1 MLYKG
6 DTLYL
11 DWLEDGIAE
20 LVFDAPGSVNKLD
33 TATVA
38 SLGEAIGVLEQQS
51 DLKGLLL
58 RSNKAAFIVG
68 ADITEFLSLFLVPEE
83 QLSQWLHFANSVF
96 NRLEDLP
103 VPTIAA
109 VNGYALGGGCECVL
123 ATDYRLA
130 TPDLRIGLPET
141 KLGIMPGFGGSVRMP
156 RMLGADS
163 ALEIIAAGKDVGA
176 DQALKIGLVDG
187 VVKAEKLVEGAKA
200 VLRQAINGDLDWKA
214 KRQPKL
220 EPLKLSKIEATMSFT
235 IAKGMVAQT
244 AGKHYPAPITAV
256 KTIEA
261 AARFGREEALNLENK
276 SFVPL
281 AHTNEARALVGIFL
295 NDQYVKGKAKKLTK
309 DVETPKQAAVLGAGI
324 MGGGIAYQ
332 SAWKGVPVVMKDIN
346 DKSLTLGMTE
356 AAKLLNKQ
364 LERGKIDGLK
374 LAGVISTIHP
384 TLDYAGF
391 DRVDVVVEAVVEN
404 PKVKKAVL
412 AETEQKVRPD
422 TVLASNTSTIPI
434 SELANALERPENFC
448 GMHFFNPVHRMPLVE
463 IIRGEKSSDETIAK
477 VVAWASKMGK
487 TPIVVNDCPGFF
499 VNRVL
504 FPYFAG
510 FSQLL
515 RDGADFRKIDKVME
529 KQFGWPM
536 GPAYLLDVVGIDTA
550 HHAQAVMA
558 AGFPQR
564 MQKDYRDAID
574 ALFDANRFGQKNGL
588 GFWRYKEDSKG
599 KPKKEEDAA
608 VEDLLAEVS
617 QPKRDFSEE
626 EIIARMMIPMVNEV
640 VRCLEEGIIAT
651 PAEADMALV
660 YGLGF
665 PPFHGGAFRWLDTL
679 GSAKYLDMAQQ
690 YQHLGP
696 LYEVPEGLRNKARH
710 NEPYYPPVEPA
721 RPVGGVEHMGHVPMS
736 HGVDFHPGLS
746 RNVAKAA
753 GMMGLTAEML
763 ARMHGISREMQD
775 AFAARSHA
783 RAWAATQSAAFK
795 NEIIPTGGHDADG
808 VLKQFNYDE
817 VIRPETTVE
826 ALATLR
832 PAFDPVNGT
841 VTAGTSSA
849 LSDGAAA
856 MLVMSESRAHE
867 LGLKPRARVRSM
879 AVVGCDP
886 SIMGYGPVPAS
897 KLALKKAGLSA
908 SDIGVFEMNE
918 AFAAQILPC
927 IKDLGLMEQI
937 DEKINLN
944 GGAIALG
951 HPLGCSGARIST
963 TLLNLM
969 ERKDVQF
976 GLATMCIGLGQGIA
990 TVFERV

>member
-20 LVFDAPGSVNKLD
+20 LVFSAPGSVNKLD

-38 SLGEAIGVLEQQS
+38 SLGEALGVVEKQTN
-51 DLKGLLL
+51 LKGLLL
-58 RSNKAAFIVG
+58 RSDKAAFIVG
-68 ADITEFLSLFLVPEE
+68 ADITEFLSLFQVPQE

-103 VPTIAA
+103 VPTISA

-130 TPDLRIGLPET
+130 TPELRIGLPET

-156 RMLGADS
+156 RLLGADS
-163 ALEIIAAGKDVGA
+163 ALEIIAAGKDVDA
-176 DQALKIGLVDG
+176 AQALKIGLVDG
-187 VVKAEKLVEGAKA
+187 IVKPEKLRDGAVA
-200 VLRQAINGDLDWKA
+200 ILRQAINGDLDWKA

-220 EPLKLSKIEATMSFT
+220 EPLKLSKIEAAMSFS
-235 IAKGMVAQT
+235 IAKAMVMQT
-244 AGKHYPAPITAV
+244 AGKHYPAPLTAV

-261 AARFGREEALNLENK
+261 AAKYGREEALKLENQ

-295 NDQYVKGKAKKLTK
+295 NDQYVKGQAKKLTK
-309 DVETPKQAAVLGAGI
+309 DTETPKQAAVLGAGI

-332 SAWKGVPVVMKDIN
+332 SAWKGVPVIMKDIN
-346 DKSLTLGMTE
+346 DKSLTLGMNE

-374 LAGVISTIHP
+374 LAGVIGTIHP

-391 DRVDVVVEAVVEN
+391 ERVDVVVEAVVEN

-412 AETEQKVRPD
+412 TETESRVRPD

-434 SELANALERPENFC
+434 GELASVLQRPENFC

-463 IIRGEKSSDETIAK
+463 IIRGEKTADSTIAK

-558 AGFPQR
+558 EGFPQR

-574 ALFDANRFGQKNGL
+574 ALFDAGRFGQKNGQ
-588 GFWRYKEDSKG
+588 GFWRYKADSKG
-599 KPKKEEDAA
+599 KPKKEEDSA
-608 VEDLLAEVS
+608 VDDLLAGIT
-617 QPKRDFSEE
+617 QPKRDFSDE

-640 VRCLEEGIIAT
+640 VRCLEEGIIAS

-665 PPFHGGAFRWLDTL
+665 PPFHGGAFRWLDTQ

-696 LYEVPEGLRNKARH
+696 LYQVPEGLHEKARH
-710 NEPYYPPVEPA
+710 NEPYYPLAEPA
-721 RPVGGVEHMGHVPMS
+721 RPVIETQ
-736 HGVDFHPGLS
+736 
-746 RNVAKAA
+746 
-753 GMMGLTAEML
+753 TA
-763 ARMHGISREMQD
+763 
-775 AFAARSHA
+775 
-783 RAWAATQSAAFK
+783 
-795 NEIIPTGGHDADG
+795 
-808 VLKQFNYDE
+808 
-817 VIRPETTVE
+817 
-826 ALATLR
+826 
-832 PAFDPVNGT
+832 
-841 VTAGTSSA
+841 
-849 LSDGAAA
+849 
-856 MLVMSESRAHE
+856 
-867 LGLKPRARVRSM
+867 
-879 AVVGCDP
+879 
-886 SIMGYGPVPAS
+886 
-897 KLALKKAGLSA
+897 
-908 SDIGVFEMNE
+908 
-918 AFAAQILPC
+918 
-927 IKDLGLMEQI
+927 
-937 DEKINLN
+937 
-944 GGAIALG
+944 
-951 HPLGCSGARIST
+951 
-963 TLLNLM
+963 
-969 ERKDVQF
+969 
-976 GLATMCIGLGQGIA
+976 
-990 TVFERV
+990 

>member
-1 MLYKG
+1 MVDQAQ
-6 DTLYL
+6 DTLRPNNRL
-11 DWLEDGIAE
+11 SDMQ
-20 LVFDAPGSVNKLD
+20 
-33 TATVA
+33 ATMEQTQA
-38 SLGEAIGVLEQQS
+38 FENRVLE
-51 DLKGLLL
+51 
-58 RSNKAAFIVG
+58 
-68 ADITEFLSLFLVPEE
+68 
-83 QLSQWLHFANSVF
+83 
-96 NRLEDLP
+96 RL
-103 VPTIAA
+103 
-109 VNGYALGGGCECVL
+109 N
-123 ATDYRLA
+123 
-130 TPDLRIGLPET
+130 
-141 KLGIMPGFGGSVRMP
+141 
-156 RMLGADS
+156 
-163 ALEIIAAGKDVGA
+163 AGKTV
-176 DQALKIGLVDG
+176 
-187 VVKAEKLVEGAKA
+187 
-200 VLRQAINGDLDWKA
+200 R
-214 KRQPKL
+214 
-220 EPLKLSKIEATMSFT
+220 SFL
-235 IAKGMVAQT
+235 
-244 AGKHYPAPITAV
+244 ITAV
-256 KTIEA
+256 ELLTEA
-261 AARFGREEALNLENK
+261 VNLLVLQVFRKDDYAVKYAVEPLLDGDGPLGDLSVRLKLIYGLGVINRQEYEDAELLMALREELNHDGNEYA
-276 SFVPL
+276 F
-281 AHTNEARALVGIFL
+281 TDEARALVGIFL

-721 RPVGGVEHMGHVPMS
+721 RPVG
-736 HGVDFHPGLS
+736 DL
-746 RNVAKAA
+746 K
-753 GMMGLTAEML
+753 TA
-763 ARMHGISREMQD
+763 
-775 AFAARSHA
+775 
-783 RAWAATQSAAFK
+783 
-795 NEIIPTGGHDADG
+795 
-808 VLKQFNYDE
+808 
-817 VIRPETTVE
+817 
-826 ALATLR
+826 
-832 PAFDPVNGT
+832 
-841 VTAGTSSA
+841 
-849 LSDGAAA
+849 
-856 MLVMSESRAHE
+856 
-867 LGLKPRARVRSM
+867 
-879 AVVGCDP
+879 
-886 SIMGYGPVPAS
+886 
-897 KLALKKAGLSA
+897 
-908 SDIGVFEMNE
+908 
-918 AFAAQILPC
+918 
-927 IKDLGLMEQI
+927 
-937 DEKINLN
+937 
-944 GGAIALG
+944 
-951 HPLGCSGARIST
+951 
-963 TLLNLM
+963 
-969 ERKDVQF
+969 
-976 GLATMCIGLGQGIA
+976 
-990 TVFERV
+990 

>member
-6 DTLYL
+6 DTLYVN
-11 DWLEDGIAE
+11 WLENGIAE

-38 SLGEAIGVLEQQS
+38 SLGHALDVLEKQS
-51 DLKGLLL
+51 ELKGLLL
-58 RSNKAAFIVG
+58 RSEKAAFIVG
-68 ADITEFLSLFLVPEE
+68 ADITEFLSLFLVPQE

-103 VPTIAA
+103 VPTLSA

-123 ATDYRLA
+123 ATDYRVA

-141 KLGIMPGFGGSVRMP
+141 KLGIMPGFGGSVRLP
-156 RMLGADS
+156 RLLGADS

-176 DQALKIGLVDG
+176 DQALSIGLVDA
-187 VVKAEKLVEGAKA
+187 VVKPEKLVEGALS
-200 VLRQAINGDLDWKA
+200 VLRQAIKGELDWKA
-214 KRQPKL
+214 KRAPKL
-220 EPLKLSKIEATMSFT
+220 EPLHLSKIEATMSFT
-235 IAKGMVAQT
+235 IAKGMVMQT

-261 AARFGREEALNLENK
+261 AATLGREEALKLENQ

-281 AHTNEARALVGIFL
+281 AHTPQARALVGIFL
-295 NDQYVKGKAKKLTK
+295 NDQYVKSLAKKQSGT
-309 DVETPKQAAVLGAGI
+309 VETPKQAAVLGAGI

-332 SAWKGVPVVMKDIN
+332 SAWKGVPVIMKDIN

-364 LERGKIDGLK
+364 LERGKINGLK
-374 LAGVISTIHP
+374 MAGVISTIHP

-391 DRVDVVVEAVVEN
+391 ERVDVVVEAVVEN

-412 AETEQKVRPD
+412 AETEDKIRPD

-434 SELANALERPENFC
+434 SELASVLKRPENFC

-463 IIRGEKSSDETIAK
+463 VIRGEKTSDDTIAK

-515 RDGADFRKIDKVME
+515 RDGADFRQIDKVME

-564 MQKDYRDAID
+564 MAKDYRDAID
-574 ALFDANRFGQKNGL
+574 ALFEAGRYGQKNGL

-599 KPKKEEDAA
+599 KPRKEQDEA
-608 VEDLLAEVS
+608 VESLLADVS
-617 QPKRDFSEE
+617 QTKREFSDE

-640 VRCLEEGIIAT
+640 VRCLEEGVIAS

-690 YQHLGP
+690 YEHLGP
-696 LYEVPEGLRNKARH
+696 LYAVPDGLRAKARL

-721 RPVGGVEHMGHVPMS
+721 RPVG
-736 HGVDFHPGLS
+736 DL
-746 RNVAKAA
+746 K
-753 GMMGLTAEML
+753 TA
-763 ARMHGISREMQD
+763 
-775 AFAARSHA
+775 
-783 RAWAATQSAAFK
+783 
-795 NEIIPTGGHDADG
+795 
-808 VLKQFNYDE
+808 
-817 VIRPETTVE
+817 
-826 ALATLR
+826 
-832 PAFDPVNGT
+832 
-841 VTAGTSSA
+841 
-849 LSDGAAA
+849 
-856 MLVMSESRAHE
+856 
-867 LGLKPRARVRSM
+867 
-879 AVVGCDP
+879 
-886 SIMGYGPVPAS
+886 
-897 KLALKKAGLSA
+897 
-908 SDIGVFEMNE
+908 
-918 AFAAQILPC
+918 
-927 IKDLGLMEQI
+927 
-937 DEKINLN
+937 
-944 GGAIALG
+944 
-951 HPLGCSGARIST
+951 
-963 TLLNLM
+963 
-969 ERKDVQF
+969 
-976 GLATMCIGLGQGIA
+976 
-990 TVFERV
+990 

>member
-6 DTLYL
+6 DTLYVN
-11 DWLEDGIAE
+11 WLEDGIAE

-38 SLGEAIGVLEQQS
+38 SLGHALDVLEKQS
-51 DLKGLLL
+51 ELKGLLL
-58 RSNKAAFIVG
+58 RSEKAAFIVG
-68 ADITEFLSLFLVPEE
+68 ADITEFLSLFLVPQE

-103 VPTIAA
+103 VPTLSAI
-109 VNGYALGGGCECVL
+109 NGYALGGGCECVL
-123 ATDYRLA
+123 ATDYRIA

-141 KLGIMPGFGGSVRMP
+141 KLGIMPGFGGSVRLP
-156 RMLGADS
+156 RLLGADS
-163 ALEIIAAGKDVGA
+163 ALEIIAAGKDVSA
-176 DQALKIGLVDG
+176 QQALSVGLVDA
-187 VVKAEKLVEGAKA
+187 VVKPEKLVDGALS

-214 KRQPKL
+214 KRAPKL
-220 EPLKLSKIEATMSFT
+220 EPLHLSKIEATMSFT
-235 IAKGMVAQT
+235 IAKGMVMQT

-261 AARFGREEALNLENK
+261 AATLGREEALKLENQ

-281 AHTNEARALVGIFL
+281 AHTPQARALVGIFL
-295 NDQYVKGKAKKLTK
+295 NDQYVKGLAKQQTK
-309 DVETPKQAAVLGAGI
+309 SVETPKQAAVLGAGI

-332 SAWKGVPVVMKDIN
+332 SAWKGVPVIMKDIN

-356 AAKLLNKQ
+356 AGKLLNKQ

-391 DRVDVVVEAVVEN
+391 ERVDVVVEAVVEN

-412 AETEQKVRPD
+412 AETEDKIRPD
-422 TVLASNTSTIPI
+422 AVLASNTSTTPI
-434 SELANALERPENFC
+434 TELASALKRPENFC

-463 IIRGEKSSDETIAK
+463 VIRGEKTSDETIAK

-515 RDGADFRKIDKVME
+515 RDGADFRQIDKVME

-564 MQKDYRDAID
+564 MAKDYRDAID
-574 ALFDANRFGQKNGL
+574 ALFDAGRYGQKNGL

-599 KPKKEEDAA
+599 KPRKEQDEA
-608 VEDLLAEVS
+608 VEGLLAEVS
-617 QPKRDFSEE
+617 QPKREFSDE

-640 VRCLEEGIIAT
+640 VRCLEEGIIAS

-696 LYEVPEGLRNKARH
+696 LYAVPDGLRAKARL

-721 RPVGGVEHMGHVPMS
+721 RPVG
-736 HGVDFHPGLS
+736 DL
-746 RNVAKAA
+746 K
-753 GMMGLTAEML
+753 TA
-763 ARMHGISREMQD
+763 
-775 AFAARSHA
+775 
-783 RAWAATQSAAFK
+783 
-795 NEIIPTGGHDADG
+795 
-808 VLKQFNYDE
+808 
-817 VIRPETTVE
+817 
-826 ALATLR
+826 
-832 PAFDPVNGT
+832 
-841 VTAGTSSA
+841 
-849 LSDGAAA
+849 
-856 MLVMSESRAHE
+856 
-867 LGLKPRARVRSM
+867 
-879 AVVGCDP
+879 
-886 SIMGYGPVPAS
+886 
-897 KLALKKAGLSA
+897 
-908 SDIGVFEMNE
+908 
-918 AFAAQILPC
+918 
-927 IKDLGLMEQI
+927 
-937 DEKINLN
+937 
-944 GGAIALG
+944 
-951 HPLGCSGARIST
+951 
-963 TLLNLM
+963 
-969 ERKDVQF
+969 
-976 GLATMCIGLGQGIA
+976 
-990 TVFERV
+990 

>member
-20 LVFDAPGSVNKLD
+20 LVFSAPGSVNKLD

-38 SLGEAIGVLEQQS
+38 SLGEALGVVEKQTN
-51 DLKGLLL
+51 LKGLLL
-58 RSNKAAFIVG
+58 RSDKAAFIVG
-68 ADITEFLSLFLVPEE
+68 ADITEFLSLFQVPQE

-103 VPTIAA
+103 VPTISA

-130 TPDLRIGLPET
+130 TPELRIGLPET

-156 RMLGADS
+156 RLLGADS
-163 ALEIIAAGKDVGA
+163 ALEIIAAGKDVDA
-176 DQALKIGLVDG
+176 AQALKIGLVDG
-187 VVKAEKLVEGAKA
+187 IVKPEKLRDGAVA
-200 VLRQAINGDLDWKA
+200 ILRQAINGDLDWKA

-220 EPLKLSKIEATMSFT
+220 EPLKLSKIEAAMSFS
-235 IAKGMVAQT
+235 IAKAMVMQT
-244 AGKHYPAPITAV
+244 AGKHYPAPLTAV

-261 AARFGREEALNLENK
+261 AAKYGREESLKLENQ

-295 NDQYVKGKAKKLTK
+295 NDQYVKGQAKKLTK
-309 DVETPKQAAVLGAGI
+309 DTETPKQAAVLGAGI

-332 SAWKGVPVVMKDIN
+332 SAWKGVPVIMKDIN
-346 DKSLTLGMTE
+346 DKSLTLGMNE

-374 LAGVISTIHP
+374 LAGVIGTIHP
-384 TLDYAGF
+384 TLDYTGF
-391 DRVDVVVEAVVEN
+391 ERVDVVVEAVVEN

-412 AETEQKVRPD
+412 TETESRVRPD

-434 SELANALERPENFC
+434 GELASVLQRPENFC

-463 IIRGEKSSDETIAK
+463 IIRGEKTADSTIAK

-558 AGFPQR
+558 EGFPQR

-574 ALFDANRFGQKNGL
+574 ALFDAGRFGQKNGQ
-588 GFWRYKEDSKG
+588 GFWRYKADSKG
-599 KPKKEEDAA
+599 KPKKEEDSA
-608 VEDLLAEVS
+608 VDDLLAGIS
-617 QPKRDFSEE
+617 QPKRDFSDE

-640 VRCLEEGIIAT
+640 VRCLEEGIIAS

-665 PPFHGGAFRWLDTL
+665 PPFHGGAFRWLDTQ

-696 LYEVPEGLRNKARH
+696 LYQVPEGLHEKARH
-710 NEPYYPPVEPA
+710 NEPYYPLAEPA
-721 RPVGGVEHMGHVPMS
+721 RPVIETQ
-736 HGVDFHPGLS
+736 
-746 RNVAKAA
+746 
-753 GMMGLTAEML
+753 TA
-763 ARMHGISREMQD
+763 
-775 AFAARSHA
+775 
-783 RAWAATQSAAFK
+783 
-795 NEIIPTGGHDADG
+795 
-808 VLKQFNYDE
+808 
-817 VIRPETTVE
+817 
-826 ALATLR
+826 
-832 PAFDPVNGT
+832 
-841 VTAGTSSA
+841 
-849 LSDGAAA
+849 
-856 MLVMSESRAHE
+856 
-867 LGLKPRARVRSM
+867 
-879 AVVGCDP
+879 
-886 SIMGYGPVPAS
+886 
-897 KLALKKAGLSA
+897 
-908 SDIGVFEMNE
+908 
-918 AFAAQILPC
+918 
-927 IKDLGLMEQI
+927 
-937 DEKINLN
+937 
-944 GGAIALG
+944 
-951 HPLGCSGARIST
+951 
-963 TLLNLM
+963 
-969 ERKDVQF
+969 
-976 GLATMCIGLGQGIA
+976 
-990 TVFERV
+990 